1 MEKDNMDTKSP
12 YPRQRFSLRQLTVI
26 GLLSALTVVL
36 GVSGLGFIPIPPIYA
51 TILHIPTLIGA
62 LLEGPKI
69 GMVIGFYFRV
79 LQFGYKTW
87 YSQTLCL
94 SLFLNPIISI
104 LPRMLIG
111 PIAYY
116 VYRYLPIQ
124 RPVWRVMLALFVGT
138 IVHTVMVMGLIYL
151 IYAEPYAA
159 AKGIPVDHVANIV
172 IGVAVFHGPLE
183 ALAAVVVGTPVV
195 MALRAKLKTDK

>member
-69 GMVIGFYFRV
+69 GMVIGFI
-79 LQFGYKTW
+79 FGS
-87 YSQTLCL
+87 YSLVQNMVQPNIM
-94 SLFLNPIISI
+94 SFVFLNPII
-104 LPRMLIG
+104 P
-111 PIAYY
+111 YY
-116 VYRYLPIQ
+116 
-124 RPVWRVMLALFVGT
+124 
-138 IVHTVMVMGLIYL
+138 
-151 IYAEPYAA
+151 
-159 AKGIPVDHVANIV
+159 HVC
-172 IGVAVFHGPLE
+172 
-183 ALAAVVVGTPVV
+183 
-195 MALRAKLKTDK
+195 

>member
-69 GMVIGFYFRV
+69 GMVIGFI
-79 LQFGYKTW
+79 FGS
-87 YSQTLCL
+87 YSLVQNMVQPNIM
-94 SLFLNPIISI
+94 SFVFLNPIISI

-159 AKGIPVDHVANIV
+159 AKGIPVDHVANI
-172 IGVAVFHGPLE
+172 
-183 ALAAVVVGTPVV
+183 
-195 MALRAKLKTDK
+195 